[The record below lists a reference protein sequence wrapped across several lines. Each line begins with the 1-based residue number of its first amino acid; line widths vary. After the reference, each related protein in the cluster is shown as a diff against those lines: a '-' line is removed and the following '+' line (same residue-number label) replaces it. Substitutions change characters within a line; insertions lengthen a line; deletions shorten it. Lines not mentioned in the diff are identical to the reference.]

1 MMSRIFTRSLGAAVA
16 LTALAVALPAA
27 AFASGSASATISGVK
42 TVEGT
47 VQFLFTA
54 QGLPP
59 GSTLDPNSIVV
70 QSGDVTF
77 DATAAIGTTGSVQQ
91 GKAPLR
97 ETMVVIDTSGSMS
110 GDGISA
116 ARSAAL
122 SYMQSVPAD
131 VRLGLVTFS
140 AQPHVVLRPTTSR
153 ASFKNAIHGISAGGE
168 TSLYDG
174 IITAL
179 DTLDNGPAD
188 AQRRLLVLSDGEDT
202 SSAHTLADAIDAVKS
217 ANVPADVVAFRLPGS
232 QAVLN
237 QIAAA
242 SSGKV
247 LGAQS
252 ADDLANVFQSAAAVF
267 QSQVLVTAQVPSELA
282 GHTETLDVSMNS
294 ESQSVLASIKLKLPG
309 SAVVEHGIGPKISAA
324 AGSTSKTSL
333 WIVLGTSFTVLLIA
347 AMLALWAPA
356 AARARSA
363 TEERLA
369 EVGRYRV
376 LAVVGREEA
385 ASTAAPTQGAVSAA
399 ALSFFDRLVRSRGNR
414 QTIVERLERAG
425 IRMKPEEWVVLQV
438 ASVLVLAAVLG
449 ILSRNFFGVI
459 IGGLLGYFAVQTFL
473 KFKTSR
479 RQRAFNDQ
487 LPDVLQLVA
496 GSLRSGFSLNQAV
509 AAVVREG
516 TEPTASEF
524 ARALTEVRLGSTLE
538 DALDRAAERME
549 CADLHWIVLAVR
561 ISREVGGNLAEV
573 ILNTVGTMRERAQIR
588 GQIRVLSAEGRISAR
603 ILISLPFLLAGYL
616 LLTRPSYL
624 KPLYQTGVGISL
636 VIGGAVL
643 LGLGSFWISR
653 LVKIEV

>member
-1 MMSRIFTRSLGAAVA
+1 MVRILARSLGATVA
-16 LTALAVALPAA
+16 LTALAVALPSA
-27 AFASGSASATISGVK
+27 AFAEGRASATISGVK

-47 VQFLFTA
+47 LQFLFTA

-70 QSGDVTF
+70 QAGDVTF
-77 DATAAIGTTGSVQQ
+77 DATAAVGTPNNVNT

-97 ETMVVIDTSGSMS
+97 ETMVVLDTSGSMA
-110 GDGISA
+110 GDGIAA

-153 ASFKNAIHGISAGGE
+153 ASFKNAIQRITAGGE

-174 IITAL
+174 VVTAV

-202 SSAHTLADAIDAVKS
+202 ASTHTLADAINAVKS
-217 ANVPADVVAFRLPGS
+217 ASVPADVVAFRLPGS

-237 QIAAA
+237 DIAAG

-252 ADDLANVFQSAAAVF
+252 ADDLANVFESAAAVF
-267 QSQVLVTAQVPSELA
+267 QSQVLVTAQVPPELA
-282 GHTETLDVSMNS
+282 GRTAKLDVSMNS
-294 ESQSVLASIKLKLPG
+294 ETQSVLATIKLKLPG
-309 SAVVEHGIGPKISAA
+309 SSVVEHGIGPKISAA

-333 WIVLGTSFTVLLIA
+333 WVVLGISFAVLLVA

-356 AARARSA
+356 AARARSES
-363 TEERLA
+363 EERLA

-376 LAVVGREEA
+376 LAVVGREQAAVSEA
-385 ASTAAPTQGAVSAA
+385 ATQGAVTTA
-399 ALSFFDRLVRSRGNR
+399 ALSFFDRLVRSRGTR

-438 ASVLVLAAVLG
+438 ASVLVLAAVVG

-459 IGGLLGYFAVQTFL
+459 IGGLLGYFGTQTFV
-473 KFKTSR
+473 KFKTAR

-487 LPDVLQLVA
+487 LPDVLQLIA

-524 ARALTEVRLGSTLE
+524 ARALAEVRLGSTLE
-538 DALDRAAERME
+538 DALDRTSERME
-549 CADLHWIVLAVR
+549 CDDLHWVVLAVR

-573 ILNTVGTMRERAQIR
+573 LLNTVSTMRERAQIR

-616 LLTRPSYL
+616 MLTRPSYL

-636 VIGGAVL
+636 VIGGVVL

>member
-1 MMSRIFTRSLGAAVA
+1 MARALTRSLGVAVA
-16 LTALAVALPAA
+16 LTALAVVLPAA
-27 AFASGSASATISGVK
+27 AHADDGASGTISDVK
-42 TVEGT
+42 SVEGT
-47 VQFLFTA
+47 VQFVFTA
-54 QGLPP
+54 KGLPP

-70 QSGDVTF
+70 QAGDVTLE
-77 DATAAIGTTGSVQQ
+77 ATASVGTPDNVNK

-97 ETMVVIDTSGSMS
+97 ETMVVIDTSGSMA
-110 GDGISA
+110 GQGISA

-122 SYMQSVPAD
+122 SYMASVPAD

-153 ASFKNAIHGISAGGE
+153 ASFKNAVRGIRAGGE

-174 IITAL
+174 IVAAVGAL
-179 DTLDNGPAD
+179 DNSAAD
-188 AQRRLLVLSDGEDT
+188 ASRRLLVLSDGDDT
-202 SSAHTLADAIDAVKS
+202 SSLHSLADAIAAVKS

-237 QIAAA
+237 QIADS

-252 ADDLANVFQSAAAVF
+252 ANDLANVFQSAAAAF
-267 QSQVLVTAQVPSELA
+267 QSQVLVTAQVPAELA
-282 GHTETLDVSMNS
+282 GRTERLDVSMNS
-294 ESQSVLASIKLKLPG
+294 ETQSVLASIRLKLPG
-309 SAVVEHGIGPKISAA
+309 SSVVQHGIGPKISAA
-324 AGSTSKTSL
+324 AASTSHAML
-333 WIVLGTSFTVLLIA
+333 WFVLGTSFVVLLIA
-347 AMLALWAPA
+347 ALLALWMPS
-356 AARARSA
+356 AARAR
-363 TEERLA
+363 TETQDRLA

-376 LAVVGREEA
+376 LAVVGRQQA
-385 ASTAAPTQGAVSAA
+385 ATTTVPTESAGTKAV
-399 ALSFFDRLVRSRGNR
+399 LSFFDRLVRSRGNR

-425 IRMKPEEWVVLQV
+425 LRMKPEEWVVLQV
-438 ASVLVLAAVLG
+438 AAVLVLAALVG
-449 ILSRNFFGVI
+449 VLSRNVFGVI
-459 IGGLLGYFAVQTFL
+459 IGGLLGYFSVQSFL

-479 RQRAFNDQ
+479 RSRAFNEQ
-487 LPDVLQLVA
+487 LPDVLQLIA

-516 TEPTASEF
+516 TEPTSSEF
-524 ARALTEVRLGSTLE
+524 ARALTEVRLGSDLE
-538 DALDRAAERME
+538 DALDRVAERME
-549 CADLHWIVLAVR
+549 CPDLHWVVLAVR

-573 ILNTVGTMRERAQIR
+573 LLNTVSTMRERAQIR

-624 KPLYQTGVGISL
+624 KPLYTTGVGISL
-636 VIGGAVL
+636 IIGGVIL
-643 LGLGSFWISR
+643 LGVGSFWISR

>member
-1 MMSRIFTRSLGAAVA
+1 MSRVLTRSLGAAVA
-16 LTALAVALPAA
+16 LTALAVALSTA
-27 AFASGSASATISGVK
+27 AFADDNPSAAISDVK

-70 QSGDVTF
+70 QAGDVTL
-77 DATAAIGTTGSVQQ
+77 DATAAVGTTGSVQQ

-97 ETMVVIDTSGSMS
+97 ETMVVIDTSGSMA
-110 GDGISA
+110 GDGIAA

-153 ASFKNAIHGISAGGE
+153 ASFKNAIHGITAGGE

-174 IITAL
+174 IVSAVAA
-179 DTLDNGPAD
+179 LDNGSSE

-202 SSAHTLADAIDAVKS
+202 SSTHTFSDAINALSDAH
-217 ANVPADVVAFRLPGS
+217 VPADVVAFRLPGS
-232 QAVLN
+232 QAILN
-237 QIAAA
+237 QIAES

-252 ADDLANVFQSAAAVF
+252 ADDLAKQFASAAAVF
-267 QSQVLVTAQVPSELA
+267 QSQVLVTAQVPAELA
-282 GHTETLDVSMNS
+282 GQTERLDVSMNS
-294 ESQSVLASIKLKLPG
+294 ETQSVLATIRLKLPG
-309 SAVVEHGIGPKISAA
+309 TSTVERGIGPKISSAV
-324 AGSTSKTSL
+324 GSTSNAML
-333 WIVLGTSFTVLLIA
+333 WFVLGTSFVVLLVA
-347 AMLALWAPA
+347 ALLTIWVPA
-356 AARARSA
+356 ASRARSETA
-363 TEERLA
+363 QRLA

-376 LAVVGREEA
+376 LAVVGREQA
-385 ASTAAPTQGAVSAA
+385 AVVAAPTSQGAVTAA

-425 IRMKPEEWVVLQV
+425 IRMKPEEWVVLQI
-438 ASVLVLAAVLG
+438 ASVLVLAALVA
-449 ILSRNFFGVI
+449 ILFHSFFGI
-459 IGGLLGYFAVQTFL
+459 FLGGLLGYLAVQGFL
-473 KFKTSR
+473 KFKTGR

-487 LPDVLQLVA
+487 LPDVLQLIA

-524 ARALTEVRLGSTLE
+524 ARVLTEVRLGSTLE

-616 LLTRPSYL
+616 LLTRPGYL

-643 LGLGSFWISR
+643 LGVGSFWISR